1 MPMIFRE
8 TFFRPDEIGK
18 ENWTMPAELYNRSHR
33 LLNRTQ
39 GKCVFVP
46 IRSMQYLGVIDR
58 EEIIFIDGAGGYMY
72 QNHEGG
78 RVIQLAWQNFH
89 PQVRDS
95 LSSPVPCHVV
105 YYLPAAKEIMK
116 RLIREFA
123 DAMWQLE
130 QRQQVTSP
138 QSARI
143 LSLRCHT
150 D

>member
-1 MPMIFRE
+1 MIFRE
-8 TFFRPDEIGK
+8 TFFRPDEIGR
-18 ENWTMPAELYNRSHR
+18 ETWTMPAELYNRSHH

-58 EEIIFIDGAGGYMY
+58 EEIIFIDGTGGYMY

-78 RVIQLAWQNFH
+78 RIIQLAWQNFN
-89 PQVRDS
+89 PQVRES
-95 LSSPVPCHVV
+95 LTSPVPCHIV
-105 YYLPAAKEIMK
+105 YYLPAAKEAMK

-123 DAMWQLE
+123 DAVQQLE
-130 QRQQVTSP
+130 QRQQVNSH

-143 LSLRCHT
+143 LPWRRET